1 VVGDVHGYLTQ
12 ATTALR
18 SAGLIDHDDSWCG
31 GESKLW
37 FLGDLTDRGP
47 DGIGVIDLVRR
58 LQQEA
63 AEAGGQVGCVLGNHD
78 MLLYGSKYV
87 PDSPVSDVRSI
98 IQVWALNGGQEHD
111 LKALDDS
118 RARWLADLPAV
129 VLIEGYL
136 LIHADT
142 MAYLEFGK
150 TLDEI
155 NTTFHDLMLKRDPEH
170 FGYQTRQLFR
180 RFDFLD
186 RDQGISN
193 ARFLLTVLGGKQ
205 IVHGHSTIPETFGIS
220 PSLVDGP
227 MLYADDLV
235 MAADTGLALGA
246 RCVAIELETK
256 ASA

>member
-1 VVGDVHGYLTQ
+1 MTSRRS
-12 ATTALR
+12 TTPAPAGWPTCPR
-18 SAGLIDHDDSWCG
+18 S
-31 GESKLW
+31 
-37 FLGDLTDRGP
+37 
-47 DGIGVIDLVRR
+47 
-58 LQQEA
+58 
-63 AEAGGQVGCVLGNHD
+63 
-78 MLLYGSKYV
+78 
-87 PDSPVSDVRSI
+87 
-98 IQVWALNGGQEHD
+98 
-111 LKALDDS
+111 
-118 RARWLADLPAV
+118 

-155 NTTFHDLMLKRDPEH
+155 NTTFHRPDAQARSGD

-186 RDQGISN
+186 RDQGVNN
-193 ARFLLTVLGGKQ
+193 ARFLLAVLGGKQ
-205 IVHGHSTIPETFGIS
+205 IVHGHSTIPETFGVS

-227 MLYADDLV
+227 MLYADGLV

-256 ASA
+256 APA